1 MRLGVFLLVALVVGS
16 IGWIAFDAY
25 RAALAAIS
33 LQQLSAPSLDAR
45 IEALELRDIY
55 INERID
61 TLYELRR
68 N

>member
-1 MRLGVFLLVALVVGS
+1 MRLGVFLITALIIGT
-16 IGWIAFDAY
+16 IGWTAFDAFKSV
-25 RAALAAIS
+25 LAEINLSTSS
-33 LQQLSAPSLDAR
+33 LNER
-45 IEALELRDIY
+45 FEKLEQRDSY